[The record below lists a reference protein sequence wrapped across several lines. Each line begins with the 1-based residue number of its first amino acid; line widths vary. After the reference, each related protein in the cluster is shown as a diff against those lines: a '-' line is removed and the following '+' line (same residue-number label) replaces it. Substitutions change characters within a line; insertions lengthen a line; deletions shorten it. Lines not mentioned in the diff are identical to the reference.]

1 MFWRKQQI
9 NALQGLARPTQA
21 YLDSLVGPRGEEL
34 EAGKGALTLAFPRL
48 DEVNNFG
55 IGHLG
60 VGGVGFGDGVAGG
73 GHGNALR
80 CRMEAILRSTMTW
93 ALEARHVISPW
104 LVMLRCTFSTNR
116 RLYCGNIDIFPG
128 F

>member
-48 DEVNNFG
+48 DKVNNLG

-73 GHGNALR
+73 GHGNSFLLSRRQCNGHFAWIECKWRKL
-80 CRMEAILRSTMTW
+80 C
-93 ALEARHVISPW
+93 VI
-104 LVMLRCTFSTNR
+104 
-116 RLYCGNIDIFPG
+116 
-128 F
+128 